1 MGLSPL
7 LFLATMIGACCYAAV
22 RGGAP
27 ERLTAAALVCA
38 LIMTLTF
45 AHFRS
50 PMRGAYSSIELGIAL
65 TDLTLFLVIVSIAL
79 VSTRFWPILMA
90 SMMGCG
96 LFGHLTK
103 PLGPD
108 ILPRAYF
115 IAVGL
120 WSYPELILLGVATWR
135 HRVRLARYG
144 IDYAWMWQLP
154 RRYHNGWSVDELA
167 RPISQN

>member
-7 LFLATMIGACCYAAV
+7 LFLATMTAACCYAAV

-38 LIMTLTF
+38 LAMTLAF

-50 PMRGAYSSIELGIAL
+50 PARGAYSSIELGIAL
-65 TDLTLFLVIVSIAL
+65 TDLTLFLIIVAIAL
-79 VSTRFWPILMA
+79 VSTRFWPLLMA

-103 PLGPD
+103 PL
-108 ILPRAYF
+108 
-115 IAVGL
+115 
-120 WSYPELILLGVATWR
+120 
-135 HRVRLARYG
+135 
-144 IDYAWMWQLP
+144 
-154 RRYHNGWSVDELA
+154 
-167 RPISQN
+167 